1 MLRPRIIPCL
11 LVHKGGLVKTVG
23 FKKPKYVGDPINAVK
38 IFNEKETDELI
49 VLDIDATVN
58 NSEPDYKLITYLA
71 AECRMPL
78 CYGGGVQTSEQ
89 IKKIIGLGVEKVAIS
104 AAAIKQPRIVSEAAE
119 CVGNQSVVVVIDV
132 KKRLLGGKY
141 EIRTHNGQK
150 KTGKNPVEFARQ
162 MEKMGAGEI
171 VVNSIDND
179 GLMKGFDLS
188 LIQQIK
194 KTVNVPVTALGGAG
208 SLHDIGT
215 VISKCGVSGA
225 SAGSLFVFKGKY
237 KAVLINYPGRT
248 EKDALIRN
256 KRTDD
261 RR

>member
-1 MLRPRIIPCL
+1 M
-11 LVHKGGLVKTVG
+11 
-23 FKKPKYVGDPINAVK
+23 
-38 IFNEKETDELI
+38 
-49 VLDIDATVN
+49 
-58 NSEPDYKLITYLA
+58 
-71 AECRMPL
+71 
-78 CYGGGVQTSEQ
+78 QTSEQ

-104 AAAIKQPRIVSEAAE
+104 AAAINQPRIVSEAAE

-132 KKRLLGGKY
+132 KKRLLGCKY

-150 KTGKNPVEFARQ
+150 KTGKNAVEFALQ
-162 MEKMGAGEI
+162 MEKMGVGEI

-188 LIQQIK
+188 LIQQIRK
-194 KTVNVPVTALGGAG
+194 AVNVPVTALGGAG

-215 VISKCGVSGA
+215 VINKCGVSGA

-248 EKDALIRN
+248 EKDALIGN

-261 RR
+261 GGRRAEDR